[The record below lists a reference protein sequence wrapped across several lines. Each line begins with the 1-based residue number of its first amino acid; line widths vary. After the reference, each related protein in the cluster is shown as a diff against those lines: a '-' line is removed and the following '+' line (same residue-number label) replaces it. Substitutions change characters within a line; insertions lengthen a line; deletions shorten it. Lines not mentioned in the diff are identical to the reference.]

1 MMKEDLFISVDIETD
16 GPIPGV
22 NSMLSIGAAAVHNY
36 EITDTFSVNLEQ
48 MEGAVMDPVTKR
60 EFWDKNPEAWEACRK
75 NTEHPAVGMNKFS
88 NWVKSLEKKHGK
100 RATFVGYPAGFDF
113 TFVYWYFMKFMDS
126 SPFSFSA
133 LDMKT
138 LAMALLHQPYSKK
151 HSYRSTTKR
160 RFPKRWF
167 SKRPHTHI
175 AIDDAMEQAD
185 LFISMLKDLDQPD
198 ENVLL
203 MAKGTGFSFNKKDLA
218 DTLEEL
224 HVFLN
229 GGEV

>member
-1 MMKEDLFISVDIETD
+1 MKEDLFISVDIETD

-22 NSMLSIGAAAVHNY
+22 NSMLSVGAAAILNY

-48 MEGAVMDPVTKR
+48 MEGAVVDPVTKR
-60 EFWDKNPEAWEACRK
+60 EFWDKNPEAWEACRQ
-75 NTEHPAVGMNKFS
+75 NTEHPSVAMSKFS
-88 NWVKSLEKKHGK
+88 KWVKGLEKKHGR

-113 TFVYWYFMKFMDS
+113 TFVYWYFMKFVGS

-138 LAMALLHQPYSKK
+138 LGMALLHQPNTKR
-151 HSYRSTTKR
+151 HSYRSTSKR

-185 LFISMLKDLDQPD
+185 LFISMLKELDQKD
-198 ENVLL
+198 DRVTL
-203 MAKGTGFSFNKKDLA
+203 MGRGTGYSFDRKELA
-218 DTLEEL
+218 AAIEQL
-224 HVFLN
+224 HALLDR
-229 GGEV
+229 GEV